1 MTGNKIEELLVEL
14 LQKVS
19 SIDTLL
25 NNSQSILRDHE
36 HRIDV
41 LERHPSNQIGDKD
54 VMSNTKDSD
63 IKTKLIL
70 LLAKSI
76 LIALV
81 SIGSL
86 AGAGTILSNIFNINQ
101 QTQTQTQNCSKY

>member
-19 SIDTLL
+19 SIDALL
-25 NNSQSILRDHE
+25 TNSQSILRDHE

-41 LERHPSNQIGDKD
+41 LERNPSNQTGQ
-54 VMSNTKDSD
+54 NAKDSD
-63 IKTKLIL
+63 IKSSLLL
-70 LLAKSI
+70 LLAKS
-76 LIALV
+76 LMIALV

-86 AGAGTILSNIFNINQ
+86 AGAGTILSKILNIN
-101 QTQTQTQNCSKY
+101 

>member
-14 LQKVS
+14 LRKVS
-19 SIDTLL
+19 SIDALL
-25 NNSQSILRDHE
+25 TNSQSILKDHE

-41 LERHPSNQIGDKD
+41 LERHPSNQPGVQD
-54 VMSNTKDSD
+54 VMSSTKDSD
-63 IKTKLIL
+63 IKSKLLL

-86 AGAGTILSNIFNINQ
+86 AGAGTILSKIFNIN
-101 QTQTQTQNCSKY
+101 

>member
-1 MTGNKIEELLVEL
+1 MTGNKIEELLMEL

-25 NNSQSILRDHE
+25 TNSQSILRDHE

-41 LERHPSNQIGDKD
+41 LERHPSNQKEFQG
-54 VMSNTKDSD
+54 VMLNTKDSD
-63 IKTKLIL
+63 IKSSLLL
-70 LLAKSI
+70 LLAKSL
-76 LIALV
+76 LISLV

-86 AGAGTILSNIFNINQ
+86 AGAGTILSAIF
-101 QTQTQTQNCSKY
+101 K

>member
-36 HRIDV
+36 RRIDV
-41 LERHPSNQIGDKD
+41 LERNPSNQKVGQD

-101 QTQTQTQNCSKY
+101 QTQTQNCSKY

>member
-19 SIDTLL
+19 SIDALL
-25 NNSQSILRDHE
+25 TNSQSILRDHE

-41 LERHPSNQIGDKD
+41 LERHPSIQIGDKD
-54 VMSNTKDSD
+54 VMSSTKDSD
-63 IKTKLIL
+63 IKSKLLL
-70 LLAKSI
+70 LLAKA
-76 LIALV
+76 LIISLV

-86 AGAGTILSNIFNINQ
+86 AGAGTILSKILNIN
-101 QTQTQTQNCSKY
+101 

>member
-14 LQKVS
+14 LQRVS

-25 NNSQSILRDHE
+25 ANSQSILKDHE

-41 LERHPSNQIGDKD
+41 LERHPSIQTEGQD
-54 VMSNTKDSD
+54 VMSSTKDSD
-63 IKTKLIL
+63 IKSSLLL
-70 LLAKSI
+70 LLAKSL

-86 AGAGTILSNIFNINQ
+86 AGAGTILSAIF
-101 QTQTQTQNCSKY
+101 K

>member
-19 SIDTLL
+19 SIDALL
-25 NNSQSILRDHE
+25 SNSQSILRDHE

-41 LERHPSNQIGDKD
+41 LERNPSNQKGFQS
-54 VMSNTKDSD
+54 VMSSTKDND
-63 IKTKLIL
+63 IKSNLLL
-70 LLAKSI
+70 LLAKSL

-81 SIGSL
+81 SIGTL

-101 QTQTQTQNCSKY
+101 QTQTQTCSRP

>member
-19 SIDTLL
+19 SIDALL
-25 NNSQSILRDHE
+25 TNSQSILRDHE
-36 HRIDV
+36 RRIDV
-41 LERHPSNQIGDKD
+41 LERHPSIQTGDQD
-54 VMSNTKDSD
+54 IMSTTKDSD
-63 IKTKLIL
+63 IKSKLLL

>member
-41 LERHPSNQIGDKD
+41 LERNPSNQIGKD
-54 VMSNTKDSD
+54 AMSSTKEGD
-63 IKTKLIL
+63 IKSKLLL
-70 LLAKSI
+70 LLAKSL
-76 LIALV
+76 LIASV

-86 AGAGTILSNIFNINQ
+86 AGAGTILSKIFNIN
-101 QTQTQTQNCSKY
+101 

>member
-41 LERHPSNQIGDKD
+41 LERNPSIKTGGQD

-63 IKTKLIL
+63 IKSNLLL
-70 LLAKSI
+70 LLAKSL
-76 LIALV
+76 LISLV
-81 SIGSL
+81 SIGTL
-86 AGAGTILSNIFNINQ
+86 AGAGTILSNIL
-101 QTQTQTQNCSKY
+101 K

>member
-25 NNSQSILRDHE
+25 ANSQSILKDHE

-41 LERHPSNQIGDKD
+41 LERHPSIQIDKD
-54 VMSNTKDSD
+54 VMSSTKDSD

>member
-19 SIDTLL
+19 SIDALL
-25 NNSQSILRDHE
+25 ANSQSILKDHE

-41 LERHPSNQIGDKD
+41 LERHPSNQIGKD
-54 VMSNTKDSD
+54 TMSSTKEGD
-63 IKTKLIL
+63 IKSKLLL
-70 LLAKSI
+70 LLAKSL
-76 LIALV
+76 LIASV

-86 AGAGTILSNIFNINQ
+86 AGAGTILSKIFNIN
-101 QTQTQTQNCSKY
+101 

>member
-41 LERHPSNQIGDKD
+41 LERNPSIQTGGQD
-54 VMSNTKDSD
+54 VMSSTKDSD
-63 IKTKLIL
+63 IKSKLLL
-70 LLAKSI
+70 LLAKA
-76 LIALV
+76 LIISSV

-86 AGAGTILSNIFNINQ
+86 VGAGTILSKIFNIN
-101 QTQTQTQNCSKY
+101 

>member
-1 MTGNKIEELLVEL
+1 MTGNKIEELLMEL

-19 SIDTLL
+19 SIDALL
-25 NNSQSILRDHE
+25 TNSQSILRDHE

-41 LERHPSNQIGDKD
+41 LERHPSNQIGQNS
-54 VMSNTKDSD
+54 VSSAKDSD
-63 IKTKLIL
+63 IKSSLLL
-70 LLAKSI
+70 LLAKSL

-101 QTQTQTQNCSKY
+101 QTQTQTCSKS

>member
-1 MTGNKIEELLVEL
+1 MTGNKIEELLMEL

-19 SIDTLL
+19 SIDALL
-25 NNSQSILRDHE
+25 TNSQLVLRDHE

-41 LERHPSNQIGDKD
+41 LERHPSNQIGQ
-54 VMSNTKDSD
+54 STAISTKDND
-63 IKTKLIL
+63 IKSSLLL
-70 LLAKSI
+70 LLAKSL

-86 AGAGTILSNIFNINQ
+86 AGAGTILSVIF
-101 QTQTQTQNCSKY
+101 K

>member
-41 LERHPSNQIGDKD
+41 LERHPSIQIDKD

-63 IKTKLIL
+63 IKSKLLL

-101 QTQTQTQNCSKY
+101 QSQTQTQNCSKY

>member
-14 LQKVS
+14 LQRVS

-41 LERHPSNQIGDKD
+41 LERHPSNQKGVQY
-54 VMSNTKDSD
+54 VMSSTKDGD
-63 IKTKLIL
+63 IKSKLLL
-70 LLAKSI
+70 LLAKSL
-76 LIALV
+76 LIASV

-86 AGAGTILSNIFNINQ
+86 AGAGTILSKIFNIN
-101 QTQTQTQNCSKY
+101 

>member
-25 NNSQSILRDHE
+25 TNSQSILRDHE

-41 LERHPSNQIGDKD
+41 LERHPSNQKGVQG
-54 VMSNTKDSD
+54 VMLSTKDSD
-63 IKTKLIL
+63 IKSSLLL
-70 LLAKSI
+70 LLAKSL
-76 LIALV
+76 LISLV

-86 AGAGTILSNIFNINQ
+86 AGAGTILSKIFNI
-101 QTQTQTQNCSKY
+101 

>member
-19 SIDTLL
+19 SIDALL
-25 NNSQSILRDHE
+25 ANSQSILKDHE

-41 LERHPSNQIGDKD
+41 LERHPSNQIGCQDE
-54 VMSNTKDSD
+54 MSSTKDSD
-63 IKTKLIL
+63 IKSKLLL
-70 LLAKSI
+70 LLAKA
-76 LIALV
+76 LIISSV

-86 AGAGTILSNIFNINQ
+86 VGAGTILSKIFNIN
-101 QTQTQTQNCSKY
+101 

>member
-19 SIDTLL
+19 SIDALL
-25 NNSQSILRDHE
+25 TNSQSILRDHE

-41 LERHPSNQIGDKD
+41 LERHPSIQIGGGQDE
-54 VMSNTKDSD
+54 MLNTKDSD
-63 IKTKLIL
+63 IKSNLLL
-70 LLAKSI
+70 LLAKSL

-81 SIGSL
+81 SIGTL
-86 AGAGTILSNIFNINQ
+86 AGAGTILSNIFN
-101 QTQTQTQNCSKY
+101 

>member
-36 HRIDV
+36 RRIDV
-41 LERHPSNQIGDKD
+41 LERNPSNQTGGKD
-54 VMSNTKDSD
+54 VMSSTKDGD
-63 IKTKLIL
+63 IKSKLLL
-70 LLAKSI
+70 LLAKSL
-76 LIALV
+76 LIASV

-86 AGAGTILSNIFNINQ
+86 AGAGTILSKIFNIN
-101 QTQTQTQNCSKY
+101 

>member
-19 SIDTLL
+19 SIDALL
-25 NNSQSILRDHE
+25 SNSQSILRAHE
-36 HRIDV
+36 HSIDV
-41 LERHPSNQIGDKD
+41 LERNPSNQKEFQN
-54 VMSNTKDSD
+54 VMSSTKDSD
-63 IKTKLIL
+63 IKPSLLLL
-70 LLAKSI
+70 LLAKSL

-81 SIGSL
+81 SIGTL

-101 QTQTQTQNCSKY
+101 QTQTQTCSRP

>member
-41 LERHPSNQIGDKD
+41 LERHPSNQKVGQD
-54 VMSNTKDSD
+54 VMSSTKDSD

-86 AGAGTILSNIFNINQ
+86 AGAGTILSAIF
-101 QTQTQTQNCSKY
+101 K

>member
-1 MTGNKIEELLVEL
+1 MTGNKIEELLMEL

-19 SIDTLL
+19 SIDALL
-25 NNSQSILRDHE
+25 TNSQSILRDHE

-41 LERHPSNQIGDKD
+41 LERNPSNQKEFQN
-54 VMSNTKDSD
+54 VMSSTKDSD
-63 IKTKLIL
+63 IKSCILI
-70 LLAKSI
+70 LLAKSL

-81 SIGSL
+81 SIGTL

-101 QTQTQTQNCSKY
+101 QTQTQTCSRP

>member
-19 SIDTLL
+19 SIDALL
-25 NNSQSILRDHE
+25 TNSQSILRDHE
-36 HRIDV
+36 RRIDV
-41 LERHPSNQIGDKD
+41 LERHPSIQTEGQD
-54 VMSNTKDSD
+54 VMSSTKDSD
-63 IKTKLIL
+63 IKSNLLL
-70 LLAKSI
+70 LLAKSL

-81 SIGSL
+81 SIGTL
-86 AGAGTILSNIFNINQ
+86 AGAGTILSNIFKINQ

>member
-19 SIDTLL
+19 SIDALL

-36 HRIDV
+36 RRIDV
-41 LERHPSNQIGDKD
+41 LERNPSNQIGKD
-54 VMSNTKDSD
+54 VMSSQKDGD
-63 IKTKLIL
+63 IKTKLLL
-70 LLAKSI
+70 LLAKSL
-76 LIALV
+76 LIASV

-86 AGAGTILSNIFNINQ
+86 AGAGTILSKIFNIN
-101 QTQTQTQNCSKY
+101 

>member
-36 HRIDV
+36 RRIDV
-41 LERHPSNQIGDKD
+41 LERNPSIQIGGQD
-54 VMSNTKDSD
+54 VMSSTKDSD
-63 IKTKLIL
+63 IKSKLIL

-101 QTQTQTQNCSKY
+101 QTQTQTQNCSGS